1 MIQYNQSSMCNA
13 KLEKHTRKRG
23 LTNFVII
30 VIKKM
35 AGKRYR
41 YLPEGKNT
49 IYFIKNI
56 LFDDYEIIGNSN
68 ISVHH
73 RS

>member
-1 MIQYNQSSMCNA
+1 
-13 KLEKHTRKRG
+13 
-23 LTNFVII
+23 
-30 VIKKM
+30 M

-41 YLPEGKNT
+41 YLTEGKDI
-49 IYFIKNI
+49 IYFIKKI